1 MAAME
6 PFSPLRFAAAVLI
19 GSTISACATLPNA
32 PIVSNGP
39 AASAGTAVPLG
50 KPVVAGNLVATPME
64 VHEDSRCPANAR
76 CVWAGR
82 VIVLTRIDGAGWRET
97 AYLTLGEP
105 YATHGTRLILTS
117 ASPAAMTGEAIA
129 PSDYRFTYSGGE

>member
-1 MAAME
+1 MK
-6 PFSPLRFAAAVLI
+6 PLSLFRFATFTLLA
-19 GSTISACATLPNA
+19 GTIAACATVPDA

-39 AASAGTAVPLG
+39 AASTGTPVPLG
-50 KPVVAGNLVATPME
+50 KPVVTGDLVATPME
-64 VHEDSRCPANAR
+64 LHEDSRCPANAR

-105 YATHGTRLILTS
+105 YATHGTRLTLTG
-117 ASPAAMTGEAIA
+117 ASPTAMTGETIA
-129 PSDYRFTYSGGE
+129 PEDYRFTYSGGD

>member
-1 MAAME
+1 MKL
-6 PFSPLRFAAAVLI
+6 FSHLRFAAALLLS
-19 GSTISACATLPNA
+19 STITACATVPDA

-50 KPVVAGNLVATPME
+50 KPVMAGNLVATPME
-64 VHEDSRCPANAR
+64 IHEDSRCPANAR

-105 YATHGTRLILTS
+105 YATHGARLTLTS
-117 ASPAAMTGEAIA
+117 ASPTAMTGEVIA
-129 PSDYRFTYSGGE
+129 PEDYRFTYSASE